1 MGCGLRKLEDPD
13 DSSPG
18 KIFSTLKRPQV
29 ETKTDSAYEY
39 VLLDFTLEG
48 IYFCFIFMFLRKQGI
63 GFNLVLS
70 CLTYSK
76 SQILLSKLAKTSD
89 SYFET
94 QSVMKVLTYIKLQWK
109 LLKYF

>member
-18 KIFSTLKRPQV
+18 KIFSTLNRPQV

-48 IYFCFIFMFLRKQGI
+48 IFLCYIFTIQRKQGI
-63 GFNLVLS
+63 RFN

-76 SQILLSKLAKTSD
+76 S
-89 SYFET
+89 
-94 QSVMKVLTYIKLQWK
+94 
-109 LLKYF
+109 

>member
-48 IYFCFIFMFLRKQGI
+48 IF
-63 GFNLVLS
+63 FNAVS
-70 CLTYSK
+70 
-76 SQILLSKLAKTSD
+76 LL
-89 SYFET
+89 F
-94 QSVMKVLTYIKLQWK
+94 
-109 LLKYF
+109 